1 MYYLGFN
8 LESDHLT
15 IRRFALYSEESGM
28 KYENFENF
36 VHSFKTSKRKFYL
49 YRDIVVM
56 IDKTKFQYFLE
67 KIEDQDFAVKK
78 KYNLFLMQNDL
89 SEYAL

>member
-1 MYYLGFN
+1 MHYLGLN

-15 IRRFALYSEESGM
+15 IRRFALYSEERGI

-49 YRDIVVM
+49 YRDIVIM
-56 IDKTKFQYFLE
+56 IDKSKFQYFLE
-67 KIEDQDFAVKK
+67 KIEDINFAVKK
-78 KYNLFLMQNDL
+78 NYKYFLMENDL